1 MPIQGILENDDESD
15 GAVMVLREDPR
26 TMTVIEK
33 WMRML
38 ERNMCPNDYDRE
50 YAKSEN
56 I

>member
-1 MPIQGILENDDESD
+1 MEEDDEGD
-15 GAVMVLREDPR
+15 CAVMVLREDPR
-26 TMTVIEK
+26 TMTVTEK

-56 I
+56 R